1 MNSTEQMNE
10 EAAKQFP
17 EVSPVPVAK
26 SGVIY
31 NVSITESE
39 YRCYKAALAV
49 ELKPERDAVTA
60 WVDSGAESDP
70 VLAYATRRLQDDAV
84 KAGEWAAARQV
95 KAVDKALEMLVAQ
108 GLAPSIEAAR
118 KALAAMQATL
128 AQ

>member
-17 EVSPVPVAK
+17 EVSPVAK
-26 SGVIY
+26 SGIIY

>member
-17 EVSPVPVAK
+17 EVSPVVK

-70 VLAYATRRLQDDAV
+70 VLAYAFRRLRDDAV
-84 KAGEWAAARQV
+84 KAGEWATARQV

>member
-1 MNSTEQMNE
+1 
-10 EAAKQFP
+10 
-17 EVSPVPVAK
+17 
-26 SGVIY
+26 
-31 NVSITESE
+31 
-39 YRCYKAALAV
+39 V
-49 ELKPERDAVTA
+49 ELKPERDAVMA

-70 VLAYATRRLQDDAV
+70 VLAYAWRRLQDDAV